1 MRSPPNSLKNRS
13 LGGILLI
20 AAANGTRLNM
30 VLNLGGKF
38 IADGEEYTQKTEVIY
53 ADIEE
58 AG

>member
-13 LGGILLI
+13 LGGILLM
-20 AAANGTRLNM
+20 AAANGNM